1 MRDKKGVLALVVPC
15 YNEEEVLRKT
25 AERLTGELVRL
36 SNLQKIHT
44 DSFIVF
50 VDDGSKDKT
59 WEIIKELKKQNPSIK
74 GIKLSRNFGHQ
85 SALLAGLNK
94 VIDIC
99 DVAVTID
106 ADLQQDEKALESFID
121 KYNEGY
127 ELVFGVR
134 KDRNTDSLFKK
145 VSASTFYT
153 LMRLM
158 GVNIIKNHADYRLAS
173 QKVLKTLAEYEET
186 NLFLRGIFPS
196 LGFKSTIV
204 HHEVH
209 KRTEGKTKYSLPK
222 MLLFALNGITSFSVV
237 PIRFISVLGVSF
249 FVISIFMSLYALYAY
264 IFYNVVHGWTSI
276 VIPIYFIGGI
286 QLLSLGVIGE
296 YIGKIYG
303 EVKRRPRYIIEEE

>member
-209 KRTEGKTKYSLPK
+209 KRTEGKTKYSFPK

>member
-15 YNEEEVLRKT
+15 YNEEEVLRNT

-36 SNLQKIHT
+36 VGAQKIHP

-50 VDDGSKDKT
+50 VDDGSKDET
-59 WEIIKELKKQNPSIK
+59 WEIIKELKAQNPSIK

-106 ADLQQDEKALESFID
+106 ADLQQDEKALESFVD

-134 KDRNTDSLFKK
+134 KDRNTDSFFKK
-145 VSASTFYT
+145 ATASSFYT

-173 QKVLKTLAEYEET
+173 QKALKALAQYEET

-196 LGFKSTIV
+196 LGFKSAIV

-237 PIRFISVLGVSF
+237 PIRFISVLGVLF
-249 FVISIFMSLYALYAY
+249 FVLSIFMSFYALYAY
-264 IFYNVVHGWTSI
+264 MFYNVVHGWTSI

>member
-1 MRDKKGVLALVVPC
+1 M
-15 YNEEEVLRKT
+15 LRKT

-209 KRTEGKTKYSLPK
+209 KRTEGKTKYSFQ

>member
-276 VIPIYFIGGI
+276 VIPIYFIGEI